1 MEALQNGINPYTA
14 TYISIG
20 LIAFLLIV
28 VPLCER
34 IPWIGECV
42 SRRWVVVAVILTL
55 MVAVVIDFSH
65 LENNI
70 RMAIIV
76 GGFITGGAYALA
88 RSFEKA
94 MAKGWSFSA
103 GKLTGNWA
111 QKSVTVEDVKVEKE
125 KDEPDSDKSAESK
138 TAEDSEGQKDE

>member
-14 TYISIG
+14 TYITIG

-42 SRRWVVVAVILTL
+42 SRRWVVVAIITTL

-65 LENNI
+65 LENSI

-76 GGFITGGAYALA
+76 GGFVIGGAYILV
-88 RSFEKA
+88 RSIEKA
-94 MAKGWSFSA
+94 MAKGWSLSA
-103 GKLTGNWA
+103 GKLTGNWS
-111 QKSVTVEDVKVEKE
+111 QKSVTIEDVKVEKE
-125 KDEPDSDKSAESK
+125 KDEPK
-138 TAEDSEGQKDE
+138 TVEDSEGQKDE

>member
-14 TYISIG
+14 TCITIG

-42 SRRWVVVAVILTL
+42 SRRWVVVAIITTL

-65 LENNI
+65 LENSI

-76 GGFITGGAYALA
+76 GGFIIGGAYILV
-88 RSFEKA
+88 RSLEKA
-94 MAKGWSFSA
+94 MANGWSLSA
-103 GKLTGNWA
+103 GKLVGNWS
-111 QKSVTVEDVKVEKE
+111 QKSVTIEDVKVEKE
-125 KDEPDSDKSAESK
+125 KDEPK
-138 TAEDSEGQKDE
+138 TAEEGQEDE

>member
-14 TYISIG
+14 TCITIG

-42 SRRWVVVAVILTL
+42 SRRWVVVAIITTL

-65 LENNI
+65 LENSI

-76 GGFITGGAYALA
+76 GGFIIGGAYILV
-88 RSFEKA
+88 RSLEKA
-94 MAKGWSFSA
+94 MAKGWSLSA
-103 GKLTGNWA
+103 GKLVGNWS
-111 QKSVTVEDVKVEKE
+111 QKSVTIEDVKVEKE
-125 KDEPDSDKSAESK
+125 KDEPK

>member
-14 TYISIG
+14 TYITIG

-42 SRRWVVVAVILTL
+42 SRRWVVVAIITTL

-65 LENNI
+65 LENSI

-76 GGFITGGAYALA
+76 GGFIIGGAYILV
-88 RSFEKA
+88 RSLEKA
-94 MAKGWSFSA
+94 MAKGWSLSA
-103 GKLTGNWA
+103 GKLVGNWS
-111 QKSVTVEDVKVEKE
+111 QKSVTIEDVKVEKE
-125 KDEPDSDKSAESK
+125 KDEPK
-138 TAEDSEGQKDE
+138 TAEEGQEGQKDE

>member
-1 MEALQNGINPYTA
+1 MEALQNGINPYHA
-14 TYISIG
+14 TYITVA

-42 SRRWVVVAVILTL
+42 SRRWVVVAIITTL

-65 LENNI
+65 LENSI

-76 GGFITGGAYALA
+76 GGFVIGGAYILV
-88 RSFEKA
+88 RSLEKA
-94 MAKGWSFSA
+94 MAKGWSLSA
-103 GKLTGNWA
+103 GKLVGNWS
-111 QKSVTVEDVKVEKE
+111 QKSVTIEDVKVEKE
-125 KDEPDSDKSAESK
+125 KDEQKN
-138 TAEDSEGQKDE
+138 AEDSEGQKDE